1 MLDQLINSPTMDY
14 LTRGLKA
21 AQMRQEVIS
30 NNIANVNTP
39 HFKRSDVLFES
50 LLARELDIDQE
61 AKEARDK
68 RLKMSRTQ
76 DKHLGWPAGKI
87 RAAATLEL
95 DNTST
100 MRVDDNN
107 VDIDREMANLA
118 KNQIYYN
125 ALAKEMGGHL
135 QRIKNVLQSK

>member
-39 HFKRSDVLFES
+39 HFKRSEVIFES

-61 AKEARDK
+61 AKDARDK
-68 RLKMSRTQ
+68 KLKMSRTR
-76 DKHLGWPAGKI
+76 DRHMGGPVNNF
-87 RAAATLEL
+87 RAAAVLEL

-100 MRVDDNN
+100 MRTDNNN
-107 VDIDREMANLA
+107 VDIDREMAGLA